1 VLKRNSNRE
10 VFDEALCRGG
20 RGFPWFG
27 GGKCS
32 PTASVTIEMLQ
43 AIPLVG
49 GAGNPASQ
57 PGTGISGRL
66 QGDAARSGVNDHRP
80 MTVRSYL
87 IEF

>member
-1 VLKRNSNRE
+1 
-10 VFDEALCRGG
+10 
-20 RGFPWFG
+20 
-27 GGKCS
+27 
-32 PTASVTIEMLQ
+32 VTIEMLQ